1 MKNPWIFPAAA
12 LAIGALGGFLAGKN
26 TSPAD
31 AAAKEEASGP
41 RTRSQNRPETAS
53 NDSKRSGTRARST
66 DEIYR
71 APGQNNRIQ
80 ALMDYYAGLTP
91 EQLEA
96 EAAKLEDLPMSER
109 MVASVLLFGRWA
121 ETDPI
126 AAMAYTGKMGFTGN
140 FVRPTVLQSWASI
153 DPAGAA
159 KYYGE
164 NARDFMGMGMMGGGR
179 GPMGGGS
186 GASTIA
192 GEWARQ
198 DPAAAMAW
206 ANSLTGPDKASAMG
220 SVIRE
225 VANGDPAKAWGMVA
239 PMDQDSQTRAYED
252 IAAKWA
258 SKSFPDAEAMIRA
271 LPADQQNA
279 AMASAISSLSKSDP
293 KLAAAKAAA
302 MPEGDD
308 RNEAI
313 STVARN
319 WSRDNPKEAA
329 TWAMTQGDDEAK
341 GDAIGEIMPNWV
353 TQDEKGALAFLNGQE
368 AGAVR
373 DSAASAYVMNNRTGN
388 SAEVLKVAESIT
400 EKDARE
406 RAVRVSAIRLMTED
420 PVAGNTYI
428 QGSDLFSDEMKTRAA
443 EGKPLWGGTRAGGG
457 PGGRGGRGGN

>member
-159 KYYGE
+159 KYYTE

-239 PMDQDSQTRAYED
+239 TMDQDSQTRAYED

-329 TWAMTQGDDEAK
+329 TWAMTQG
-341 GDAIGEIMPNWV
+341 
-353 TQDEKGALAFLNGQE
+353 ALAFLNGQE

-406 RAVRVSAIRLMTED
+406 RAVRVSAMRLISED